1 MFTPITTQPQN
12 GDFYKNRKCG
22 ADFRSSN
29 ERLWNA
35 QLKINDTRPHTWIVW
50 VYAQIVH
57 SHIAIQE
64 MSAVVILLVVKFSRF
79 LVKDKSENTFIKYV
93 CHGHNVHDTTK
104 LVKISQMTTLLQ
116 GLVRIK

>member
-1 MFTPITTQPQN
+1 MIVCVCLNSYGMLT
-12 GDFYKNRKCG
+12 KKRKCG
-22 ADFRSSN
+22 ADFRLSN

-50 VYAQIVH
+50 GVCQEGH
-57 SHIAIQE
+57 SHITIQE

-93 CHGHNVHDTTK
+93 
-104 LVKISQMTTLLQ
+104 MP
-116 GLVRIK
+116 RA